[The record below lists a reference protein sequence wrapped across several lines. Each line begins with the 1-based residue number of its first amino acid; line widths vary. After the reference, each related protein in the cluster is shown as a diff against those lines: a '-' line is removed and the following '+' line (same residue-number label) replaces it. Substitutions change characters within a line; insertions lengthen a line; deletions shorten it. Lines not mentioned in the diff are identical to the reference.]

1 MTIINPVGTLG
12 RQMAATGPRIA
23 LAASVIATVAS
34 AAIFYHSLP
43 REALLAATVTFVF
56 VLAAVVALF
65 AWWDPV
71 PRRQF
76 TYWDAAGLLTL
87 IGVMASAMLEPGD
100 LARLVVDTER
110 HN

>member
-1 MTIINPVGTLG
+1 M
-12 RQMAATGPRIA
+12 RARIVFPGDQLQA
-23 LAASVIATVAS
+23 L
-34 AAIFYHSLP
+34 

-65 AWWDPV
+65 AWRDPI
-71 PRRQF
+71 PRRRF

>member
-1 MTIINPVGTLG
+1 MTTINPVGILG

-65 AWWDPV
+65 AWRDLV

-87 IGVMASAMLEPGD
+87 IGVMASAMLEPED